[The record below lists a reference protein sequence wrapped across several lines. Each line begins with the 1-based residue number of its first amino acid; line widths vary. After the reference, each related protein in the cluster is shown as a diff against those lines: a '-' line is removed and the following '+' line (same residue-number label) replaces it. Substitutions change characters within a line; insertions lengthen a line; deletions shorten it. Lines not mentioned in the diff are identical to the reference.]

1 MYDVIVVGARCA
13 GAPVAMLLARKG
25 YHVLL
30 TDRAHF
36 PSDLAMS
43 THLIW
48 QSGVQRL
55 RRWGLLDRIA
65 ASNCPP
71 LLDVHLDLGPLS
83 LDGVPTPANGSAEAY
98 SPRRVLLDQILVE
111 EAVAAGAELREG
123 FAVSEVIT
131 EGDRVVGIRG
141 STQGG
146 SQVSERARIVVG
158 ADGSRSGVAGAVQA
172 KEYNTRPPL
181 QGTYFTYWSGVPI
194 EGIHLYPRP
203 QEHCQVYGWRTND
216 ELTLIG
222 VNWSIQDFPEAR
234 ADIEGRYFAGLD
246 LCAPQVAE
254 WVRSGVRAERWI
266 GGAIRNLLRQPVGN
280 GWALV
285 GDAGWT
291 VDPCTAAGINN
302 AFRDAELL
310 VQAIDDG
317 LADQQRLPAA
327 LSDYHRRRDE
337 AALPIYEFTCQL
349 APLDP
354 PPPEMQQLFGAL
366 ASNPAET
373 NRFFGLFAQTVP
385 VGEFFAPE
393 NLARIMGSG

>member
-1 MYDVIVVGARCA
+1 
-13 GAPVAMLLARKG
+13 MLLARKG
-25 YHVLL
+25 YQVLL

-48 QSGVQRL
+48 QSGAERL

-71 LLDVHLDLGPLS
+71 LLDMHLDLGPLS
-83 LDGVPTPANGSAEAY
+83 LDGVPTPANCSAEAY

-111 EAVAAGAELREG
+111 GAVAAGAELREG
-123 FAVSEVIT
+123 FAVSEVMT

-158 ADGSRSGVAGAVQA
+158 ADGSQSVVARAVQA
-172 KEYNTRPPL
+172 QEYNTRPPL

-222 VNWSIQDFPEAR
+222 VNWPIQDFPEAR
-234 ADIEGRYFAGLD
+234 ADIGGRYFAGLD

-254 WVRSGVRAERWI
+254 RVRSGVRAERWI
-266 GGAIRNLLRQPVGN
+266 GGAIRNFLRQPVGN

-310 VQAIDDG
+310 AQALDDG
-317 LADQQRLPAA
+317 LADHQRLPAA

-349 APLDP
+349 APLEP

-373 NRFFGLFAQTVP
+373 NRFFGLFAQTMP

-393 NLARIMGSG
+393 NLVRIIGSG